1 MKFGQLIEHNI
12 RNIFLGKSYT
22 KCSGETIPRPFSKK
36 KAKLSLWISGSIPI
50 NFIQLVFIVCYVENH
65 RNIWINGQK
74 IYTICF
80 YCTLSWGPS
89 KYVETSLKQVSC
101 LMSTLECLIKGGNGT
116 NGVLENSWGVAGK
129 FLKI

>member
-80 YCTLSWGPS
+80 YCTLS
-89 KYVETSLKQVSC
+89 
-101 LMSTLECLIKGGNGT
+101 
-116 NGVLENSWGVAGK
+116 
-129 FLKI
+129 